1 MTKAHCLDDER
12 RKPAFASA
20 RAKLGVQLFD
30 PSAASSLEFPPNRNA
45 LTGGAQ
51 RFQHSGICPIHSS
64 KLSPPDPED
73 LACGITDTL
82 SIGRSKWKYSATT
95 IAALDPKLAWRPVT
109 QARGIDRQSVV
120 LGKRCPERVD
130 PGGAR

>member
-1 MTKAHCLDDER
+1 MTKAHCRDDER

-51 RFQHSGICPIHSS
+51 RIQHSGICPIHSS

-82 SIGRSKWKYSATT
+82 SIGRSKWKYSAAI
-95 IAALDPKLAWRPVT
+95 IAARSEEHTSEL
-109 QARGIDRQSVV
+109 QSPM
-120 LGKRCPERVD
+120 RSSYRVFFLIT
-130 PGGAR
+130 